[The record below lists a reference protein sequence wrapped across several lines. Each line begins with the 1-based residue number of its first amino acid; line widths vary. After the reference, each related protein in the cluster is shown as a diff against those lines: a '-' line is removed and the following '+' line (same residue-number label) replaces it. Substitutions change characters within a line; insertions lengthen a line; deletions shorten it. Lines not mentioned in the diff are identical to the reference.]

1 MACHAQTYGICM
13 QVFSTEFN
21 EIYSVV
27 DMLIVGKYLTHKIL
41 TSIVNLQLV
50 KKKIKTTKQ
59 NNESVML
66 LYGGSKSGDHKY
78 CHS

>member
-1 MACHAQTYGICM
+1 MACHAQTYEICM

-21 EIYSVV
+21 DIYSVL
-27 DMLIVGKYLTHKIL
+27 DMCIVGKYLTHKIL

-59 NNESVML
+59 NNESVIL